1 MDVTNPRVAVVWR
14 GDAQARATADPETVR
29 LAPVFEGLAAAGFA
43 AEPCVYD
50 ESFEADVRD
59 QLLACDAALV
69 WVNPLAAGARRDRL
83 NALLDE
89 VADAGV
95 FVSARP
101 EVIAAMGV
109 KSVLYRTRHLGWGSD
124 VRLYEAPDAFARE
137 FPISLAEAGPRVV
150 KQERGNDGVGV
161 WKVSQTGDRVE
172 VREAHADSASRLM
185 PLNEFLAERT
195 GDLAFG
201 PLVDQAYQPRL
212 PEGMIR
218 CYMAGDR
225 MAGFGHHL
233 VRALAPADAGPGGPR
248 LYSGPDDPRF
258 QDLRRLMETDWT
270 PGLVVALGLNL
281 GDLPV
286 IWDAD
291 FLLGPPDGEG
301 RDTYVLCEINVSS
314 VFPMPAEGPAAL
326 AAALKSRLGLSPF
339 GRSRVE
345 PA

>member
-1 MDVTNPRVAVVWR
+1 MGVPRVAVVWR
-14 GDAQARATADPETVR
+14 GDAQARATADPATVR
-29 LAPVFEGLAAAGFA
+29 LAPVFAGLAAAGFA

-50 ESFEADVRD
+50 ESFEAEVRE

-95 FVSARP
+95 LVSARP
-101 EVIAAMGV
+101 AVIAAMGV
-109 KSVLYRTRHLGWGSD
+109 KSVLYRTRRLGWGSD
-124 VRLYEAPDAFARE
+124 VRLYETAEAFAGG
-137 FPISLAEAGPRVV
+137 FPSSLAQAGPRVL

-161 WKVSQTGDRVE
+161 WKVSRTGDGVE
-172 VREAHADSASRLM
+172 VREAHADAAPLRLPLSA
-185 PLNEFLAERT
+185 FIAERA

-225 MAGFGHHL
+225 LAGFGHHL

-258 QDLRRLMETDWT
+258 QRLRGLMETEWT
-270 PGLVVALGLNL
+270 PGLVAALGLAL
-281 GDLPV
+281 DDLPV

-291 FLLGPPDGEG
+291 FLLGPPDDEG

-339 GRSRVE
+339 RPVAR
-345 PA
+345 

>member
-1 MDVTNPRVAVVWR
+1 MSMDAPRVAVVWR
-14 GDAQARATADPETVR
+14 GDAQARASADPATVR
-29 LAPVFEGLAAAGFA
+29 LAPVFAGLAAAGFA
-43 AEPCVYD
+43 PEPCVYD
-50 ESFEADVRD
+50 ESFEADVRE
-59 QLLACDAALV
+59 QLLACAAALI

-95 FVSARP
+95 LVSARP
-101 EVIAAMGV
+101 AVIAAMGV

-124 VRLYEAPDAFARE
+124 VRLYETPEAFAAE
-137 FPISLAEAGPRVV
+137 FPLSLAEAGPRVL

-161 WKVSQTGDRVE
+161 WKVSPAGDQVE
-172 VREAHADSASRLM
+172 VREAHADSAARHM
-185 PLNEFLAERT
+185 PLDAFVAERT

-218 CYMAGDR
+218 CYMAGHR
-225 MAGFGHHL
+225 LAGFGHHL

-258 QDLRRLMETDWT
+258 QRLRGLMETEWT
-270 PGLVVALGLNL
+270 PGLVAALGISID
-281 GDLPV
+281 DLPV

-291 FLLGPPDGEG
+291 FLLGPPDGAG

-326 AAALKSRLGLSPF
+326 AAALKSRLP
-339 GRSRVE
+339 
-345 PA
+345 